1 MNLSSLQWMT
11 LISRAGISDP
21 GYRQERS
28 SSITIILTVQRSSA
42 IFQFRSAAFARA
54 VPAAENL
61 SISFNAVPDNPAI
74 AMRANRR
81 QRVDGALEA
90 VERVVL
96 PANDHFKR
104 LVIFVVANLTCCH
117 TQMFRAPR
125 GWRRCSVSAATRDTS
140 GK

>member
-28 SSITIILTVQRSSA
+28 SSITIILIVQRSSA
-42 IFQFRSAAFARA
+42 IFQFRSAGSARA
-54 VPAAENL
+54 VDATENL
-61 SISFNAVPDNPAI
+61 SIRFNAVSDDPAI

-81 QRVDGALEA
+81 ERVDRAFEA

-96 PANDHFKR
+96 PANDYFKR
-104 LVIFVVANLTCCH
+104 LVIFIFANFAASH
-117 TQMFRAPR
+117 T
-125 GWRRCSVSAATRDTS
+125 
-140 GK
+140 

>member
-42 IFQFRSAAFARA
+42 IFQFRFAAFARA
-54 VPAAENL
+54 VDAAKNL
-61 SISFNAVPDNPAI
+61 SVTFNAVPNNPAI
-74 AMRANRR
+74 AMRASRR
-81 QRVDGALEA
+81 QRVDGALET
-90 VERVVL
+90 VEGVVH
-96 PANDHFKR
+96 PADDHFKR

-117 TQMFRAPR
+117 TNVSRAER
-125 GWRRCSVSAATRDTS
+125 LAAVFS
-140 GK
+140 FSSN

>member
-42 IFQFRSAAFARA
+42 IFQFRSAGSARA
-54 VPAAENL
+54 VDATENL
-61 SISFNAVPDNPAI
+61 SIRFNAMSDDPAM
-74 AMRANRR
+74 AMRANWRE
-81 QRVDGALEA
+81 RVNRAFEA

-96 PANDHFKR
+96 PANDYFKR
-104 LVIFVVANLTCCH
+104 LVIFILANFAGRH
-117 TQMFRAPR
+117 T
-125 GWRRCSVSAATRDTS
+125 
-140 GK
+140 

>member
-1 MNLSSLQWMT
+1 MT

-54 VPAAENL
+54 VDATENL
-61 SISFNAVPDNPAI
+61 SISFNAVPDDPAI

-81 QRVDGALEA
+81 ERVDGAFEA
-90 VERVVL
+90 VESVVL
-96 PANDHFKR
+96 PADDYFKR

-117 TQMFRAPR
+117 TQMFRAPG

>member
-21 GYRQERS
+21 GYRQQRS

-42 IFQFRSAAFARA
+42 IFQFRFAVFARA
-54 VPAAENL
+54 VDATENL
-61 SISFNAVPDNPAI
+61 SIRFNAVPDNPAI

-81 QRVDGALEA
+81 QRVDGALET
-90 VERVVL
+90 VESVVL
-96 PANDHFKR
+96 PADDHFKR
-104 LVIFVVANLTCCH
+104 LVIFVVANLTCSH
-117 TQMFRAPR
+117 PQMFRAPR
-125 GWRRCSVSAATRDTS
+125 GRRRCSVSAATRDTS